1 MPKGKYY
8 EEFNVGDEFVTPART
23 ITESMIS
30 TLVTTGGF
38 IAPLFCDAEFARG
51 SVFGTLIAPGKATL
65 LIMDGLEEQHGFMID
80 TAMAFVGM
88 ENVKFKAPLRAGD
101 TIHVHV
107 KVLDRRETS
116 KPDRGLV
123 THRSTCI
130 NQRGE
135 TLVETDTTHL
145 IMRKPGSP

>member
-1 MPKGKYY
+1 MPKGLYY

-23 ITESMIS
+23 ITESMVS
-30 TLVTTGGF
+30 TLVTVGGF
-38 IAPLFCDAEFARG
+38 IAPLFCDAEFAKG
-51 SVFGTLIAPGKATL
+51 GVFGGLIAPGKATL

-80 TAMAFVGM
+80 TAMAFLGM
-88 ENVKFKAPLRAGD
+88 ENVKFKSPLIPGD

-107 KVLDRRETS
+107 KVLAMRETS

-130 NQRGE
+130 NHRGE

-145 IMRKPGSP
+145 MMRKPPSA